1 MKAKGMYF
9 PNSAQNLI
17 FIILQMQLHKN
28 KVSFKAGL
36 ECMHAPIT
44 RLKQNTWEKQSKRKA
59 LKQMGKVSNGFLIE

>member
-9 PNSAQNLI
+9 HNSAQNLI

-36 ECMHAPIT
+36 ECMYAPIT
-44 RLKQNTWEKQSKRKA
+44 RLKQNTWQKWRKA
-59 LKQMGKVSNGFLIE
+59 LTQMGKVSTGLLIE